1 MTPGGIFMVNS
12 FFYEQPVKIHFG
24 WDKLLE
30 LESVLDE
37 IGAEKCVIVCSKS
50 SLERA
55 GKLMKESKRICGI
68 FSDIRPN
75 PLLSGA
81 AETAELMKKHGADT
95 VIAIGGGSA
104 IDSAKYSAACA
115 FSAHTAYEHYIDG
128 IPLPEK
134 GAKIVA
140 VPTTAG
146 TGSEVTKVSVIS
158 HENEKRSI
166 HNPVFM
172 PDVCIVDPAL
182 TMSVPQRTTMITGID
197 AFTHAIE
204 AYWSKNHQPITDLYA
219 TESIRIILNNL
230 EKSYE
235 VGDKQSRTNMAYASL
250 LAGLAFAVPKT
261 AASHACS
268 FPLSAHYHLP
278 HGEACAFTLD
288 SFIRINADERL
299 EELARNVGFRNTD
312 ALADEI
318 NRLKRLSGL
327 AMKLSD
333 VSEDFDVELIAR
345 ESAVHPLMANNP
357 VSLTEDAL
365 KKMFE
370 ALR

>member
-1 MTPGGIFMVNS
+1 MINS

-24 WDKLLE
+24 WDKLKE
-30 LESVLDE
+30 IESVLDE
-37 IGAEKCVIVCSKS
+37 IAAEKCVIVCGKS

-55 GKLMKESKRICGI
+55 ERLMNDSGRICGI

-81 AETAELMKKHGADT
+81 AETAELIKKHGADT
-95 VIAIGGGSA
+95 VIALGGGSA

-115 FSAHTAYEHYIDG
+115 FSEHTAYEHFLDG

-134 GAKIVA
+134 GAKLIA
-140 VPTTAG
+140 IPTTAG

-182 TMSVPQRTTMITGID
+182 TMSVPKKTTMITGLD

-219 TESIRIILNNL
+219 TESIRLILGNL

-235 VGDKQSRTNMAYASL
+235 VGDRESRTNMAYASL
-250 LAGLAFAVPKT
+250 LAGLAFSAAKT

-268 FPLSAHYHLP
+268 FPISAYYHLP

-288 SFIRINADERL
+288 SLIRINADERL
-299 EELARNVGFRNTD
+299 EALAKIVGFENTD

-318 NRLKRLSGL
+318 NWLKRLSGL

-333 VSEDFDVELIAR
+333 VSESFDIDLVSK

-357 VSLTEDAL
+357 VSLSAGEL
-365 KKMFE
+365 KRMFE